1 MFKKHKFNSRGIG
14 IVTTTEIV
22 SDMYVGDYFT
32 KFEPI
37 TFQSRLIYDGWV
49 ETNPLGRY
57 LNHNK
62 LSNCRLLLDGD
73 VIRIFT
79 NTKIQQF
86 EELTINYFEVADLI
100 KLPKTLI
107 DKYSIIDYEYIEE
120 PIINKSNL
128 L

>member
-37 TFQSRLIYDGWV
+37 TFQSRIIYDGWV